1 MRCSIFNFSHSTIP
15 PFVAGGVVVAGVDT
29 GTDSG
34 RPGLRP
40 LSRVVA
46 MSLVVIGALV
56 WWESRRPGWA
66 VASSLVALA
75 ALFAVSTMMASRG
88 VLVST
93 AGPGLAIV
101 AGALGRRALET
112 VIAFRNRGGGGA
124 LRGAKRPAGATR
136 RFTPAARP
144 RGHGVNGSRLAE
156 EGGSR
161 THQTRG
167 TRLTGFEVRAPHRGA
182 ILFLGRSHRPP
193 CRRCRRRTGAR
204 GAGRRGV
211 R

>member
-1 MRCSIFNFSHSTIP
+1 MALNRVHARRIGFVFLVVAGIWFDLSPWGARVADAVLDLQLLALDDP
-15 PFVAGGVVVAGVDT
+15 PFVASGVAVAGVDT

-112 VIAFRNRGGGGA
+112 VIAFRNRGA
-124 LRGAKRPAGATR
+124 
-136 RFTPAARP
+136 
-144 RGHGVNGSRLAE
+144 
-156 EGGSR
+156 
-161 THQTRG
+161 
-167 TRLTGFEVRAPHRGA
+167 
-182 ILFLGRSHRPP
+182 
-193 CRRCRRRTGAR
+193 
-204 GAGRRGV
+204 AGR
-211 R
+211 

>member
-1 MRCSIFNFSHSTIP
+1 MALNRVQARRIGFVFLIVAGIWFDLSPWGARVADAVLDLQLLALDLRDP
-15 PFVAGGVVVAGVDT
+15 PSVAGGVAVAGVDT

-46 MSLVVIGALV
+46 MSLVVIGVVIGALV

-112 VIAFRNRGGGGA
+112 VIAFRNRG
-124 LRGAKRPAGATR
+124 
-136 RFTPAARP
+136 AA
-144 RGHGVNGSRLAE
+144 
-156 EGGSR
+156 
-161 THQTRG
+161 
-167 TRLTGFEVRAPHRGA
+167 VR
-182 ILFLGRSHRPP
+182 
-193 CRRCRRRTGAR
+193 
-204 GAGRRGV
+204 
-211 R
+211 

>member
-1 MRCSIFNFSHSTIP
+1 MALNRVHARRIGFVFLVIAGIWFDLSPWGARMAGAVLDLQLLALDLRGP
-15 PFVAGGVVVAGVDT
+15 PSVAGGVAVEDADT
-29 GTDSG
+29 GTGG
-34 RPGLRP
+34 RPVLRP

-66 VASSLVALA
+66 VVSSLVALA

-112 VIAFRNRGGGGA
+112 VVASRDR
-124 LRGAKRPAGATR
+124 
-136 RFTPAARP
+136 
-144 RGHGVNGSRLAE
+144 GVNG
-156 EGGSR
+156 
-161 THQTRG
+161 
-167 TRLTGFEVRAPHRGA
+167 
-182 ILFLGRSHRPP
+182 
-193 CRRCRRRTGAR
+193 
-204 GAGRRGV
+204 
-211 R
+211 

>member
-1 MRCSIFNFSHSTIP
+1 MALNRVQARRIGFVFLIVAGIWFDLSPWGARVADAVLDLQLLALDLRDP
-15 PFVAGGVVVAGVDT
+15 PSVAGGFAVAGVDT

-112 VIAFRNRGGGGA
+112 VIAFRNRG
-124 LRGAKRPAGATR
+124 
-136 RFTPAARP
+136 AA
-144 RGHGVNGSRLAE
+144 
-156 EGGSR
+156 
-161 THQTRG
+161 
-167 TRLTGFEVRAPHRGA
+167 VR
-182 ILFLGRSHRPP
+182 
-193 CRRCRRRTGAR
+193 
-204 GAGRRGV
+204 
-211 R
+211 

>member
-1 MRCSIFNFSHSTIP
+1 MALNRVHARRIGFVFLVVAGIWFDLSPWGARVADAVLDLQLLALDDP
-15 PFVAGGVVVAGVDT
+15 PFVAGGVAVAGVDT

-112 VIAFRNRGGGGA
+112 VIAFRNRGA
-124 LRGAKRPAGATR
+124 
-136 RFTPAARP
+136 
-144 RGHGVNGSRLAE
+144 
-156 EGGSR
+156 
-161 THQTRG
+161 
-167 TRLTGFEVRAPHRGA
+167 
-182 ILFLGRSHRPP
+182 
-193 CRRCRRRTGAR
+193 
-204 GAGRRGV
+204 AGR
-211 R
+211 

>member
-1 MRCSIFNFSHSTIP
+1 MALNRVQARRVGFVFLVVAGIWFDLSPWGARVADAVLDLQLHALDLRDP
-15 PFVAGGVVVAGVDT
+15 PSVAGGVAVAGVDT

-112 VIAFRNRGGGGA
+112 VIAFRNRG
-124 LRGAKRPAGATR
+124 
-136 RFTPAARP
+136 AA
-144 RGHGVNGSRLAE
+144 
-156 EGGSR
+156 
-161 THQTRG
+161 
-167 TRLTGFEVRAPHRGA
+167 VR
-182 ILFLGRSHRPP
+182 
-193 CRRCRRRTGAR
+193 
-204 GAGRRGV
+204 
-211 R
+211 

>member
-1 MRCSIFNFSHSTIP
+1 MALNRVHARRIGFVFLVVAGIWFDLSPWGARVADAVLDLQLLALDDP

-112 VIAFRNRGGGGA
+112 VIAFRNRGA
-124 LRGAKRPAGATR
+124 
-136 RFTPAARP
+136 
-144 RGHGVNGSRLAE
+144 
-156 EGGSR
+156 
-161 THQTRG
+161 
-167 TRLTGFEVRAPHRGA
+167 
-182 ILFLGRSHRPP
+182 
-193 CRRCRRRTGAR
+193 
-204 GAGRRGV
+204 AGR
-211 R
+211 

>member
-1 MRCSIFNFSHSTIP
+1 MALNRVHARRIG
-15 PFVAGGVVVAGVDT
+15 FVFLVIAGIWFDLSPWGARMAGAVLDLQLLVLDLGDPSSVADGVAVEGADT
-29 GTDSG
+29 GTGSG
-34 RPGLRP
+34 RPVLRP

-112 VIAFRNRGGGGA
+112 VVASRDR
-124 LRGAKRPAGATR
+124 
-136 RFTPAARP
+136 
-144 RGHGVNGSRLAE
+144 GVNG
-156 EGGSR
+156 
-161 THQTRG
+161 
-167 TRLTGFEVRAPHRGA
+167 
-182 ILFLGRSHRPP
+182 
-193 CRRCRRRTGAR
+193 
-204 GAGRRGV
+204 
-211 R
+211 

>member
-1 MRCSIFNFSHSTIP
+1 MALNRVQARRVGFVFLVVAGIWFDLSPWGARVADAVLDLQLLALDLRDP
-15 PFVAGGVVVAGVDT
+15 PSVAGGVAVAGVDT

-112 VIAFRNRGGGGA
+112 VIAFRNRG
-124 LRGAKRPAGATR
+124 
-136 RFTPAARP
+136 AA
-144 RGHGVNGSRLAE
+144 
-156 EGGSR
+156 
-161 THQTRG
+161 
-167 TRLTGFEVRAPHRGA
+167 VR
-182 ILFLGRSHRPP
+182 
-193 CRRCRRRTGAR
+193 
-204 GAGRRGV
+204 
-211 R
+211 